1 MENEF
6 HYECPCSFCGT
17 PLRPREQSPEEW
29 DGKGMRDFYACS
41 CTVATQP
48 DVLARFSL
56 SDACQREANLTRFL
70 ISTAQFPKASIFAS
84 RVEYFPALVPD
95 TYRDSPLWVVR
106 LPKEL
111 EPHLG
116 EMAKE
121 WLMDWT
127 VHSTN
132 LLSARTHLYWKL
144 KAINVHFP
152 IAGFDALFPGQ
163 GDKPC
168 ILFAFVAGESVVVS
182 LYPLDEDSG
191 ASIQARG
198 MSTGGNYDPYKFLTP
213 ERLAI
218 ATLNAAHEDNPRK
231 PGSSRILEDGT
242 IDYEL
247 ASFFPGDSIKPD

>member
-1 MENEF
+1 MENTF

-17 PLRPREQSPEEW
+17 PLVHRKEPPEAW
-29 DGKGMRDFYACS
+29 DGKGMRDFYSCS
-41 CTVATQP
+41 CTVAEQP

-70 ISTAQFPKASIFAS
+70 ISTAQFPEASIFAAK
-84 RVEYFPALVPD
+84 VEYFPALVPD
-95 TYRDSPLWVVR
+95 AYRDSPLWIVR
-106 LPKEL
+106 LPKPL
-111 EPHLG
+111 EPNLE

-127 VHSTN
+127 VHSTD
-132 LLSARTHLYWKL
+132 LLTARTHLYWKL

-152 IAGFDALFPGQ
+152 IAGFDARFPGQ

-168 ILFAFVAGESVVVS
+168 ILFAFVSGESVVVS

-198 MSTGGNYDPYKFLTP
+198 MSTGENYDPYQFLTQ
-213 ERLAI
+213 EQLAI
-218 ATLNAAHEDNPRK
+218 ATLNAVHEDNPRK
-231 PGSSRILEDGT
+231 PGSSRILPDGT
-242 IDYEL
+242 TDYEL
-247 ASFFPGDSIKPD
+247 ASFFPGDSIKSD